1 MLLRQRRRSPSGAL
15 LLVGVLSL
23 LVAMLLAACGD
34 GGSSSNGGAADPGA
48 VERVADFVC
57 PDRALDAGK
66 ALDGPADAGRLRV
79 VTTVAPLTSIVAN
92 VAGDRA
98 DVVGVVP
105 EGTNS
110 HTYEPKP
117 SVAADLAEADVVFVN
132 GLRLEEPVKRLA
144 ERNAAP
150 GSQLIEL
157 GTLALDEDQYLYDF
171 SFPRDGGKPNP
182 HLWTN
187 PPMAACYARTV
198 AGVLA
203 RADPAGAPTYR
214 ANADAYVAKVDEL
227 DRLMAEATRS
237 LPADDRELLTY
248 HDAYAYFAAH
258 YGWTVIGAIQVS
270 SFEDPSPKEVAR
282 LIDQVRDEDVQAV
295 FGSEVFPSPV
305 LDQIADETG
314 AAYVD
319 DLRDDDLPGEP
330 GDPEHSYL
338 GLMRFDFVT
347 MVEALGG
354 DASGLEAFDPSDVTA
369 DAASYAR

>member
-1 MLLRQRRRSPSGAL
+1 MIERRSSRCSVAAG
-15 LLVGVLSL
+15 LLVFALT
-23 LVAMLLAACGD
+23 LVACGD
-34 GGSSSNGGAADPGA
+34 SGSGSKGGSADAGA
-48 VERVADFVC
+48 VRRVADFAC
-57 PDRALDAGK
+57 PDRATGAG
-66 ALDGPADAGRLRV
+66 AERDGPADGSRLRV
-79 VTTVAPLTSIVAN
+79 VTTVAPLTSIISN
-92 VAGDRA
+92 VAGERA
-98 DVVGVVP
+98 DVVGIVP

-117 SVAADLAEADVVFVN
+117 SVAAELSKADVVFVN
-132 GLRLEEPVKRLA
+132 GLKLEDPTLELA
-144 ERNAAP
+144 EENMAD
-150 GSQLIEL
+150 GSQLVEL

-203 RADPAGAPTYR
+203 KADPVGAETYR

-227 DRLMAEATRS
+227 DRLMQEAS
-237 LPADDRELLTY
+237 ASIPDGDRELLTY

-258 YGWTVIGAIQVS
+258 YDWTVVGAIQIS
-270 SFEDPSPKEVAR
+270 SFEDPTPKDVAR
-282 LIDQVRDEDVQAV
+282 LIDQVKEQDVQAV

-305 LDQIADETG
+305 LDQIARETG
-314 AAYVD
+314 ADYID

-347 MVEALGG
+347 MVKALGG
-354 DASGLEAFDPSDVTA
+354 DASGLEAFDPADVTT
-369 DAASYAR
+369 DDASYAR